1 MGKKIKV
8 NKFNEKKEVWKIKKG
23 EMSEFMDSFKVK
35 RSFDSCLREYTK
47 ETFFHRI
54 INIGL
59 RMLWTPY
66 ELVYLRLPFS
76 QIFWSIRSL
85 YHRHKTAIFQ
95 KKKKKNEERTIKLY
109 RGCEL
114 TEKEIRD
121 VANSMNEY
129 IEAEGFLST
138 TLSEDMASVFAVNVL
153 MEIFVPVVNLKGIGD
168 NGFAAIKAFSE
179 HPREEEVLINAFN
192 VFKILHIKKPYTNE

>member
-1 MGKKIKV
+1 
-8 NKFNEKKEVWKIKKG
+8 
-23 EMSEFMDSFKVK
+23 MSEFMDSFKVK

-59 RMLWTPY
+59 RMLSTPY
-66 ELVYLRLPFS
+66 ELAYLRLPFS
-76 QIFWSIRSL
+76 HIFWSIRCL
-85 YHRHKTAIFQ
+85 YRRHKKAIFQ
-95 KKKKKNEERTIKLY
+95 KKKKKNEKRTIKLY

-114 TEKEIRD
+114 AEKEIKE
-121 VANSMNEY
+121 VKSSINEY

-138 TLSEDMASVFAVNVL
+138 TLSEDMASAFLGNVI
-153 MEIFVPVVNLKGIGD
+153 MEISIPVVNLKGTGD
-168 NGFAAIKAFSE
+168 NGFAAINKFSE
-179 HPREEEVLINAFN
+179 HSHEKEVLINAFN